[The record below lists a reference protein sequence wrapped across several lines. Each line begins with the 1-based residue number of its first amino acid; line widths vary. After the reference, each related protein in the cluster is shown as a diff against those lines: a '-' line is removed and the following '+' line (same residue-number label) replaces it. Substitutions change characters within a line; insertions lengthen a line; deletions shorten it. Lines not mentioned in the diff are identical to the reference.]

1 MLLGGV
7 GLASS
12 IGLFLQMLV
21 IVGLNWNDL
30 FGKKSVEGVKFFSLD
45 TFHGIGLNFKESAT
59 SCYLNLGA
67 LWAFEFCV
75 FIASYVSPVDT
86 FSVSVAFSAQIIL
99 LQFCLIFFALPFGF
113 GTVAYDFITDSV
125 NAGEAIEAKITG

>member
-30 FGKKSVEGVKFFSLD
+30 FGKKSAEGVKFFSLD
-45 TFHGIGLNFKESAT
+45 TFHGIGLNFIESAK

-75 FIASYVSPVDT
+75 FIASYVTP
-86 FSVSVAFSAQIIL
+86 VAFSAQIIL
-99 LQFCLIFFALPFGF
+99 FQFCLIFFALPFGF

-125 NAGEAIEAKITG
+125 NAGEAIEAKVTG